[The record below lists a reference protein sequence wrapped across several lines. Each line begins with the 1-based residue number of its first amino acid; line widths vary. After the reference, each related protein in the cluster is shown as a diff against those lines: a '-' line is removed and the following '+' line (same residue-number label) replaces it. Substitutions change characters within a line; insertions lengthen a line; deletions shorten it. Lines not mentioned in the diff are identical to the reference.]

1 MLSLA
6 TKIKQRLRWQAI
18 DLKHKLGLNSNFD
31 TTQPGVRILI
41 YHGLDISG
49 QTDINS
55 RFISVAEF
63 EKHLNWLK
71 NCCEVVSLEDYFKG
85 VRHPDKLTVAIT
97 FDDGYKNNFTL
108 ALPLLEKYQLPATF
122 FVTTSSLEGLNMLWP
137 DLLDM
142 AGFFLNAELVYKD
155 EKFKYSRHKGYI
167 SITNGSD
174 LKSHLMDADLISIR
188 TFIKDHHFLLK
199 EIQTDECKLYWELMN
214 EDELK
219 AASKSPFIT
228 LGSHSVVHSSMTKIS
243 SAEAREELV
252 NSRATLIEIIGLPV
266 TSFAF
271 PFGDYTPE
279 LVEMAVSAGYEQ
291 VACVDYRFDSHSN
304 LHERFGI
311 NPHISF
317 PVQVAEIKRGSYL

>member
-1 MLSLA
+1 MLNLA

-18 DLKHKLGLNSNFD
+18 DLKHKLGLNNNFD
-31 TTQPGVRILI
+31 TTQPGGRILI
-41 YHGLDISG
+41 YHGIDLSG
-49 QTDINS
+49 QTEINS

-71 NCCEVVSLEDYFKG
+71 NSCEVVSLEDYFKG

-108 ALPLLEKYQLPATF
+108 ALPLLQQYQLPATF
-122 FVTTSSLEGLNMLWP
+122 FVTTSPLEGLNILWP

-142 AGFFLNAELVYKD
+142 AGFYLNVELVYKD

-167 SITNGSD
+167 SITNGSN
-174 LKSHLMDADLISIR
+174 LKSLLMKADLNSIR
-188 TFIKDHHFLLK
+188 TFIRNHHFLLK
-199 EIQTDECKLYWELMN
+199 EIQSEDCKLYWELMN
-214 EDELK
+214 EDELN
-219 AASKSPFIT
+219 AASKSPYIT
-228 LGSHSVVHSSMTKIS
+228 LGSHSVVHSSMTKIT

-252 NSRATLIEIIGLPV
+252 NSRAKLMGISGLPV

-279 LVEMAVSAGYEQ
+279 LVEMAISVGYEQ
-291 VACVDYRFDSHSN
+291 VACVDYRFDSQSN
-304 LHERFGI
+304 LYDRFGI

>member
-6 TKIKQRLRWQAI
+6 TKIKQRLRWKAI
-18 DLKHKLGLNSNFD
+18 DLRNRLGFDNNFNI
-31 TTQPGVRILI
+31 TQPGGRILI
-41 YHGLDISG
+41 YHGIDLSG

-55 RFISVAEF
+55 RFISIAEF

-71 NCCEVVSLEDYFKG
+71 NFCEVVSLEDYFKG

-122 FVTTSSLEGLNMLWP
+122 FVTTSAMEGLNILWP

-142 AGFFLNAELVYKD
+142 AGFFLNAELVFKD

-167 SITNGSD
+167 SITNGSN
-174 LKSHLMDADLISIR
+174 LKSHLMKADLISIR
-188 TFIKDHHFLLK
+188 AFINDHLFLLK

-214 EDELK
+214 EEEIL
-219 AASKSPFIT
+219 AASISPFIT
-228 LGSHSVVHSSMTKIS
+228 LGSHSVVHSSMTKLT
-243 SAEAREELV
+243 SAEAKEELV
-252 NSRATLIEIIGLPV
+252 NSRARLMEITGLPV

-271 PFGDYTPE
+271 PFGNYTPE
-279 LVEMAVSAGYEQ
+279 LVEMAVSVGYEQ
-291 VACVDYRFDSHSN
+291 VTCVDYRFGNQQHLGD
-304 LHERFGI
+304 RFGI

>member
-1 MLSLA
+1 MLNLA
-6 TKIKQRLRWQAI
+6 SKIKQRLRLQAI
-18 DLKHKLGLNSNFD
+18 DLRHKLGLNRNFD
-31 TTQPGVRILI
+31 TTQPGGRILI
-41 YHGLDISG
+41 YHGIDLSG
-49 QTDINS
+49 QTEINS
-55 RFISVAEF
+55 RFISVAKF

-71 NCCEVVSLEDYFKG
+71 NSCEVVSLEDYFKG

-122 FVTTSSLEGLNMLWP
+122 FVTTSTLEGLNILWP

-142 AGFFLNAELVYKD
+142 AGFFLNAELIYKN
-155 EKFKYSRHKGYI
+155 EKFKYFRDKGYS
-167 SITNGSD
+167 SITNGSN
-174 LKSHLMDADLISIR
+174 LKSLLMKADLISIR
-188 TFIKDHHFLLK
+188 AFINDHLFLLK

-214 EDELK
+214 EEELL

-228 LGSHSVVHSSMTKIS
+228 LGSHSVVHSSMTKIA

-252 NSRATLIEIIGLPV
+252 NSRAKLIELTGLPV

-279 LVEMAVSAGYEQ
+279 LVEMADSVGYEHI
-291 VACVDYRFDSHSN
+291 VCVDYRFDSQRN
-304 LHERFGI
+304 LSDRFGI